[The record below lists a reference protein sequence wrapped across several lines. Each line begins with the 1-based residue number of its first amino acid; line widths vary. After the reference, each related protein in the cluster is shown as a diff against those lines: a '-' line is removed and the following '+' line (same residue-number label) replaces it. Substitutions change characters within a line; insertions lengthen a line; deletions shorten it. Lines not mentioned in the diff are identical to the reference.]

1 MNIYYNTRS
10 IITLIKYFTFPLY
23 LDDEIEED
31 TKVTDTDD
39 DFLLNYF
46 RREKV
51 VMHNMFGPSW
61 REFIKHPDLNRY
73 TKIYSLLKL
82 FP

>member
-1 MNIYYNTRS
+1 M
-10 IITLIKYFTFPLY
+10 KYFTFSLY

-73 TKIYSLLKL
+73 IFIIKIISLK
-82 FP
+82 